1 MLSNHGKECSAPMQT
16 AAIKMRSEIDP
27 KSLSSV
33 TLARLAEE
41 VKNNGPM
48 VYGSFDRVFNKH
60 NR

>member
-1 MLSNHGKECSAPMQT
+1 MQT